1 MPPPM
6 MTAVRHEQGISM
18 KSKNKFTILVL
29 ALSALTGSA
38 YAQSPRE
45 QLKQAVQQLQTAPN
59 DHALRER
66 IIKLGAQIRPAPAIP
81 EEAVRF
87 EGRAQFAFRSAKS
100 EDDFLAAAREYE
112 KAVAAAPWV
121 PGYYS
126 DLCSIYEKAG
136 KYEEAKRHCGFYLIG
151 LADSAQ
157 MTDVTRRIAGLEFG
171 IEKIAAEKRRAAEE
185 ANSPRGRAAAML
197 AILSK
202 QYPGPVRKLLI
213 CGVLLNQYWQ
223 CTDEQARGSNWVDST
238 SMNAQPPPK
247 TGPVKYKIVG
257 AESDLIEIKL
267 GDYGW
272 GGDAFRQGCAKPN
285 GTDPNS
291 MSWVNCP
298 GWNDA
303 GRSMNV
309 TVLFTTDGNGSPLI
323 EYRDGCGGSGCRRA
337 QFILQPSR

>member
-1 MPPPM
+1 
-6 MTAVRHEQGISM
+6 M
-18 KSKNKFTILVL
+18 KTTGKRIIFGLVL
-29 ALSALTGSA
+29 LALAASAC
-38 YAQSPRE
+38 AQSPRE
-45 QLKQAVQQLQTAPN
+45 QLKQMVEQLQKAPGDN
-59 DHALRER
+59 ALRER
-66 IIKLGAQIRPAPAIP
+66 IIKLAPTLKPPPVSPDTAI
-81 EEAVRF
+81 AF

-100 EDDFLAAAREYE
+100 GDDFLAAAQEYE

-126 DLCSIYEKAG
+126 DLCTIYEKAG
-136 KYEEAKRHCGFYLIG
+136 KYEDAKRNCGFYLIG
-151 LADSAQ
+151 LSDPAQ
-157 MTDVTRRIAGLEFG
+157 LTDVKRRIAGLEFG
-171 IEKIAAEKRRAAEE
+171 IEKMAAEKRRAAEE
-185 ANSPRGRAAAML
+185 ASSPRGRAAAML
-197 AILSK
+197 AVLNK

-247 TGPVKYKIVG
+247 TGPVKYRIVG

-272 GGDAFRQGCAKPN
+272 AGDAFRQGCAKPN

-298 GWNDA
+298 GSNDA

-309 TVLFTTDGNGSPLI
+309 TVLFMTDGNGSPLI
-323 EYRDGCGGSGCRRA
+323 EYRDSCGGSGCRRA
-337 QFILQPSR
+337 QFTLQPSP